1 MTKKKPSLESKIEES
16 KAQPLKTDPPK
27 TTLETSKVSPREKK
41 KKFED
46 VIKME
51 ERESKEAL

>member
-1 MTKKKPSLESKIEES
+1 MESKIEES
-16 KAQPLKTDPPK
+16 KAIPPKPDPPK
-27 TTLETSKVSPREKK
+27 QIKEPAKLSPKCKK